1 MQRKW
6 NIFLSDKL
14 PLRFYFFRE
23 KFTLYRIKLP
33 SKLYHSP
40 LYQFC
45 FRLEHHLVAKFPS
58 ILFSCQILI
67 SFLRSSCPLF
77 ISPQFGVF
85 LICGLPEV
93 TSRVKVWHFLLVF
106 WLWLCKHITK
116 QRKVESGPS
125 GLTELEHGPFPAL
138 RSPGSQTFE
147 LRLRNTT
154 GSPGSPS
161 SSQTV
166 DRGTRRHP

>member
-1 MQRKW
+1 MWFFFYEKYRKSFLQRKW

-14 PLRFYFFRE
+14 PLRFYFFLWK
-23 KFTLYRIKLP
+23 KFTLYRIKFP

-93 TSRVKVWHFLLVF
+93 TSGVKVWHFLLVF

-116 QRKVESGPS
+116 QTYYVYKQLETLVESCQLKSRKPPNVKRRK
-125 GLTELEHGPFPAL
+125 LCWV
-138 RSPGSQTFE
+138 
-147 LRLRNTT
+147 RLW
-154 GSPGSPS
+154 
-161 SSQTV
+161 
-166 DRGTRRHP
+166 